1 MLNKIIHYSLRNIPI
16 VVTLSAVLA
25 IAGYFVGRDM
35 EIDVFPDLT
44 APTVVVM
51 SEANGMAPEEV
62 EQSITFPIETIVNGA
77 ANVRRVRSSSQVGLS
92 TVWVEFDWGV
102 DQLKARQIVSE
113 KLMTV
118 TEQMPQGVN
127 MPMLAPQSSL
137 LGEVYTF
144 GITAG
149 EQTGPMDLRT
159 LVTWHIRPLLMS
171 LGGVAQVTY
180 LGGEEK
186 EYQVCP
192 QPEKMKYYGVTLDEL
207 IGAVEGANRNAPGG
221 ILNEYGNEYVV
232 RGMGRAATTGEIGA
246 MLVKREGD
254 RSVRVRDVAEV
265 RIGAAPK
272 IGDGSYCGTPAVI
285 VTITKQPNINTLDLT
300 NRVETALAQMAPT
313 LPSDIEIHTDIFN
326 QGEFI
331 ERAVSNVGNA
341 LLEGSV
347 FVIIVLFFFLWNF
360 RTTVIS
366 LTAIPVSLLMTIIIL
381 KLFHI
386 SINTMT
392 LGGMAI
398 AIGSLVDD
406 AIIDV
411 ENVYKR
417 LKQNNLLPKED
428 RKPIFNVV
436 FDASV
441 EIRSSILSATLIVI
455 IAFMP
460 LFFLDGMEGRMLK
473 PLGIAYIVALFSS
486 LIVAMTLTPVM
497 CRLLLATPKQLAK
510 ESGHKGL
517 SVWLKP
523 HYEKSLSWVLKHQK
537 GTLAVTGILFVLSI
551 LLFTTFGR
559 GFLPPFNEG
568 QITVMAMATPGISLD
583 ESNNIG
589 NQVEAALLSVPEVTV
604 TARRTGRAELAEHSM
619 GTQMSEIDVPYTL
632 SSRSKDEMVAEVR
645 EKLAAIPGI
654 VTEISQPVSHRI
666 DAMLSG
672 TGANIAI
679 KIFGDNLQT
688 LYAIG
693 NQIKAEVSES
703 VAGIGDLNVE
713 QQIETPQLQIV
724 PNREMMAQ
732 YGITLLE
739 FNNLILYGLSGQP
752 VGEVF
757 EGGSQF
763 DLVVRFADGYR
774 GSMQSVKDLFVD
786 AAGGRKIALSQIAE
800 VVSAAGPNTISRENV
815 QRKLVVSVNVAGR
828 DVGSVVDD
836 IARTV
841 DQYVALPEGYR
852 IEYGGSF
859 ESEKTASRTLMMT
872 SLLAILVIFMLLY
885 QEFKQI
891 RLAVIVML
899 SLPFA
904 LIGGIAAV
912 WMSSGATS
920 IPSIIGF
927 ITLLGIATRNGILL
941 VSRYQGLSEQGET
954 PEMAVR
960 HGSADRLAPILM
972 TAVSSAF
979 ALLPIA
985 LQSTKAGNEIQSPMA
1000 IVILGG
1006 LLSSTL
1012 LTIYV
1017 IPVVYERMKL
1027 YEARKA
1033 QKRNENE

>member
-1 MLNKIIHYSLRNIPI
+1 MLSKIVHYSLRNMP
-16 VVTLSAVLA
+16 VVITLTVVLV
-25 IAGYFVGRDM
+25 IAGWFVGREL

-51 SEANGMAPEEV
+51 TEANGMAPEEV
-62 EQSITFPIETIVNGA
+62 ERSITFPIETVVNGA
-77 ANVRRVRSSSQVGLS
+77 AGVRRVRSSSQVGLS

-113 KLMTV
+113 KLMSV
-118 TEQMPQGVN
+118 TEQMPQGVE
-127 MPMLAPQSSL
+127 MPVLAPQSSL
-137 LGEVYTF
+137 LGEIYTF
-144 GITAG
+144 GLTADSL
-149 EQTGPMDLRT
+149 TDARALRT
-159 LVTWHIRPLLMS
+159 LVAWTIRPQLLS

-186 EYQVCP
+186 EYQIMP
-192 QPEKMKYYGVTLDEL
+192 RPDRMNYYGVTLTEVID
-207 IGAVEGANRNAPGG
+207 AVEGANVNASGG
-221 ILNEYGNEYVV
+221 VLNEFGNEYVV
-232 RGMGRAATTGEIGA
+232 RGMGRAQTLSEIGA
-246 MLVKREGD
+246 LLVSRTAD
-254 RSVRVRDVAEV
+254 RSVSLSQVADLQV
-265 RIGAAPK
+265 GSAPK
-272 IGDGSYCGTPAVI
+272 IGDGAYRGTPAVI
-285 VTITKQPNINTLDLT
+285 VTITKQPGINTLELT
-300 NRVETALAQMAPT
+300 RRIEASLAQIAPT
-313 LPSDIEIHTDIFN
+313 LPPDVQIHTDIFN

-331 ERAVSNVGNA
+331 ERAVGNVGNA

-347 FVIIVLFFFLWNF
+347 FVVIILFFFLWNF
-360 RTTVIS
+360 RTTIIS
-366 LTAIPVSLLMTIIIL
+366 LTAIPVSLLMTIILL
-381 KLFHI
+381 KLLGG

-417 LKQNNLLPKED
+417 LKENAARPKSE
-428 RKPIFNVV
+428 RRPIFNVV
-436 FDASV
+436 FDASI
-441 EIRSSILSATLIVI
+441 EIRASILNATLIVI
-455 IAFMP
+455 VAFMP
-460 LFFLDGMEGRMLK
+460 LFFLSGMEGRMLK

-497 CRLLLATPKQLAK
+497 CRLLLTSPKQLAGD
-510 ESGHKGL
+510 SGHKGL

-523 HYEKSLSWVLKHQK
+523 YYQRSLEWVLRHQK
-537 GTLAVTGILFVLSI
+537 KTLAVTGGAFLLSI
-551 LLFTTFGR
+551 LLFTTFGS

-568 QITVMAMATPGISLD
+568 QITVMAMATPGISLE
-583 ESNNIG
+583 ESNRIG
-589 NQVEAALLSVPEVTV
+589 QQVEEALLTVPEIAVTS
-604 TARRTGRAELAEHSM
+604 RRTGRAELAEHSL
-619 GTQMSEIDVPYTL
+619 GTQVSEIDVPYTL
-632 SSRSKDEMVAEVR
+632 DKRSKEEMIAEVR
-645 EKLAAIPGI
+645 QKMAEIPGI

-679 KIFGDNLQT
+679 KIFGDDLPT

-693 NQIKAEVSES
+693 QQIKAEVSES

-724 PNREMMAQ
+724 PNRPMMAQ
-732 YGITLLE
+732 YGVTLPG
-739 FNNLILYGLSGQP
+739 FNRAIRYGLAGQP
-752 VGEVF
+752 VGEIF
-757 EGGSQF
+757 DGGAQF
-763 DLVVRFADGYR
+763 DLIMRLADRDR
-774 GSMQSVKDLFVD
+774 GSMQGIRDLYVD
-786 AAGGRKIALSQIAE
+786 GFDGQPVPLSRLAE
-800 VVSAAGPNTISRENV
+800 VVSTAGPNSVSRENAR
-815 QRKLVVSVNVAGR
+815 RKLVVSVNVAGR

-841 DQYVALPEGYR
+841 DEHIALPEGYR

-859 ESEKTASRTLMMT
+859 ESEKSASRTLMTT
-872 SLLAILVIFMLLY
+872 SLLAILVIFLLLY
-885 QEFKQI
+885 QEFKQV
-891 RLAVIVML
+891 RLAVLVML

-904 LIGGIAAV
+904 LIGGIVAV
-912 WMSSGATS
+912 WASSGVMS

-941 VSRYQGLSEQGET
+941 VSRYQRLIGQGRPIDE
-954 PEMAVR
+954 AVR

-972 TAVSSAF
+972 TALTSSL
-979 ALLPIA
+979 ALLPMA

-1012 LTIYV
+1012 LTVYV
-1017 IPVVYERMKL
+1017 IPVIYLRMKSS
-1027 YEARKA
+1027 EAKKCK
-1033 QKRNENE
+1033 QDE

>member
-1 MLNKIIHYSLRNIPI
+1 MPIII
-16 VVTLSAVLA
+16 TLSVILV

-51 SEANGMAPEEV
+51 TEANGMAPEEV
-62 EQSITFPIETIVNGA
+62 ERSITFPIETVVNGA
-77 ANVRRVRSSSQVGLS
+77 ADVRRVRSSSQVGLS

-118 TEQMPQGVN
+118 TEQMPQGVSA
-127 MPMLAPQSSL
+127 PVLAPQSSL
-137 LGEVYTF
+137 LGEIYTF
-144 GITAG
+144 ALTADSL
-149 EQTGPMDLRT
+149 TNALDLRT
-159 LVTWHIRPLLMS
+159 LVTWTIRPQLMS

-186 EYQVCP
+186 EYQIRP
-192 QPEKMKYYGVTLDEL
+192 LPGQMKYYGVTLDEL

-221 ILNEYGNEYVV
+221 ILNQYGNEYVV
-232 RGMGRAATTGEIGA
+232 RGMGRASTPEEIGA
-246 MLVKREGD
+246 MLIKREGD

-265 RIGAAPK
+265 GISAAPK
-272 IGDGSYCGTPAVI
+272 IGDGAYCGIPAVI

-300 NRVETALAQMAPT
+300 ERIEASLEQIAAT
-313 LPSDIEIHTDIFN
+313 LPPDVEIHTDIFN

-331 ERAVSNVGNA
+331 ERAVGNVGNA

-347 FVIIVLFFFLWNF
+347 FVIIILFFFLWNF

-381 KLFHI
+381 KLFNI

-417 LKQNNLLPKED
+417 LKENIALPKAE
-428 RKPIFNVV
+428 RKPVFNVV

-441 EIRSSILSATLIVI
+441 EIRSSILNATLIVI
-455 IAFMP
+455 VAFMP
-460 LFFLDGMEGRMLK
+460 LFFLSGMEGRMLK
-473 PLGIAYIVALFSS
+473 PLGIAYIVALASS
-486 LIVAMTLTPVM
+486 LITAMTLTPVM

-523 HYEKSLSWVLKHQK
+523 YYEKSLDWVLKRQNLLL
-537 GTLAVTGILFVLSI
+537 GLTGGFFLLSL

-568 QITVMAMATPGISLD
+568 QITVMAMATPGISLE
-583 ESNNIG
+583 ESNRIG
-589 NQVEAALLSVPEVTV
+589 QQVEAALLSVPEIEV

-619 GTQMSEIDVPYTL
+619 GTQVSEIDVPYTL
-632 SSRSKDEMVAEVR
+632 DKRSKDEMIAEVR
-645 EKLAAIPGI
+645 EKMAGIPGI

-679 KIFGDNLQT
+679 KIFGDDLQT
-688 LYAIG
+688 LYALG
-693 NQIKAEVSES
+693 NQIKAEVQET
-703 VAGIGDLNVE
+703 VEGIGDLNVE
-713 QQIETPQLQIV
+713 QQIETPQLQIR
-724 PNREMMAQ
+724 PNREMLAQ
-732 YGITLLE
+732 YGLTLPE

-763 DLVVRFADGYR
+763 DLVIRFADDYR
-774 GSMQSVKDLFVD
+774 GSMQSIRELFVD
-786 AAGGRKIALSQIAE
+786 VAGGRKVPLSQLAE
-800 VVSAAGPNTISRENV
+800 VVSTAGPNTVSRENV

-836 IARTV
+836 IAKVV
-841 DQYVALPEGYR
+841 DEYITLPEGYR

-859 ESEKTASRTLMMT
+859 ESEKAASRTLMLA
-872 SLLAILVIFMLLY
+872 SLLAILVIFLLLY
-885 QEFKQI
+885 QEFKQV
-891 RLAVIVML
+891 RLAVIVMC

-904 LIGGIAAV
+904 LIGGIVAV
-912 WMSSGATS
+912 WASSGVMS

-941 VSRYQGLSEQGET
+941 VSRYQRLTEAGEPVDT
-954 PEMAVR
+954 AVR

-972 TAVSSAF
+972 TALTSAL
-979 ALLPIA
+979 ALLPMA

-1012 LTIYV
+1012 LTVYVVPVIYGK
-1017 IPVVYERMKL
+1017 MKA
-1027 YEARKA
+1027 YEAKKA
-1033 QKRNENE
+1033 LKRIENEKNN

>member
-1 MLNKIIHYSLRNIPI
+1 MPIII
-16 VVTLSAVLA
+16 TLSVILV

-51 SEANGMAPEEV
+51 TEANGMAPEEV
-62 EQSITFPIETIVNGA
+62 ERSITFPIETVVNGA
-77 ANVRRVRSSSQVGLS
+77 ADVRRVRSSSQVGLS

-118 TEQMPQGVN
+118 TEQMPQGVSA
-127 MPMLAPQSSL
+127 PVLAPQSSL
-137 LGEVYTF
+137 LGEIYTF
-144 GITAG
+144 ALTADSL
-149 EQTGPMDLRT
+149 TNALDLRT
-159 LVTWHIRPLLMS
+159 LVTWTIRPQLMS

-186 EYQVCP
+186 EYQIRP
-192 QPEKMKYYGVTLDEL
+192 LPGQMKYYGVTLDEL

-221 ILNEYGNEYVV
+221 ILNQYGNEYVV
-232 RGMGRAATTGEIGA
+232 RGMGRASTPEEIGA
-246 MLVKREGD
+246 MLIKREGD

-265 RIGAAPK
+265 GIGAAPK
-272 IGDGSYCGTPAVI
+272 IGDGAYCGIPAVI

-300 NRVETALAQMAPT
+300 ERIEASLEQIAAT
-313 LPSDIEIHTDIFN
+313 LPPDVEIHTDIFN

-331 ERAVSNVGNA
+331 ERAVGNVGNA

-347 FVIIVLFFFLWNF
+347 FVIIILFFFLWNF

-381 KLFHI
+381 KLFNI

-417 LKQNNLLPKED
+417 LKENIALPKAE
-428 RKPIFNVV
+428 RKPVFNVV

-441 EIRSSILSATLIVI
+441 EIRSSILNATLIVI
-455 IAFMP
+455 VAFMP
-460 LFFLDGMEGRMLK
+460 LFFLSGMEGRMLK
-473 PLGIAYIVALFSS
+473 PLGIAYIVALASS
-486 LIVAMTLTPVM
+486 LITAMTLTPVM

-523 HYEKSLSWVLKHQK
+523 YYEKSLDWVLKRQNLVL
-537 GTLAVTGILFVLSI
+537 GLTGGLFLLSL

-568 QITVMAMATPGISLD
+568 QITVMAMATPGISLE
-583 ESNNIG
+583 ESNRIG
-589 NQVEAALLSVPEVTV
+589 QQVEAALLSVPEIEV

-619 GTQMSEIDVPYTL
+619 GTQVSEIDVPYTL
-632 SSRSKDEMVAEVR
+632 DKRSKDEMIAEVR
-645 EKLAAIPGI
+645 EKMAGIPGI

-679 KIFGDNLQT
+679 KIFGDDLQT
-688 LYAIG
+688 LYALG
-693 NQIKAEVSES
+693 NQIKAEVQET
-703 VAGIGDLNVE
+703 VEGIGDLNVE
-713 QQIETPQLQIV
+713 QQIETPQLQIR
-724 PNREMMAQ
+724 PNREMLAQ
-732 YGITLLE
+732 YGLTLPE

-763 DLVVRFADGYR
+763 DLVIRFADDYR
-774 GSMQSVKDLFVD
+774 GSMQSIRELFVD
-786 AAGGRKIALSQIAE
+786 VAGGRKVPLSQLAE
-800 VVSAAGPNTISRENV
+800 VVSTAGPNTVSRENV

-836 IARTV
+836 IAKVV
-841 DQYVALPEGYR
+841 DEYITLPEGYR

-859 ESEKTASRTLMMT
+859 ESEKAASRTLMLA
-872 SLLAILVIFMLLY
+872 SLLAILVIFLLLY
-885 QEFKQI
+885 QEFKQV
-891 RLAVIVML
+891 RLAVIVMC

-904 LIGGIAAV
+904 LIGGIVAV
-912 WMSSGATS
+912 WASSGVMS

-941 VSRYQGLSEQGET
+941 VSRYQRLTEAGEPVDT
-954 PEMAVR
+954 AVR

-972 TAVSSAF
+972 TALTSAL
-979 ALLPIA
+979 ALLPMA

-1012 LTIYV
+1012 LTVYVVPVIYGK
-1017 IPVVYERMKL
+1017 MKA
-1027 YEARKA
+1027 YEAKKA
-1033 QKRNENE
+1033 LKRIENEKNN

>member
-1 MLNKIIHYSLRNIPI
+1 MLNKIIDYSLRNMPVII
-16 VVTLSAVLA
+16 TLTVVLV

-44 APTVVVM
+44 APTVVVLT
-51 SEANGMAPEEV
+51 EANGMAPEEV
-62 EQSITFPIETIVNGA
+62 ERSITLPIETVVNGA

-113 KLMTV
+113 KLQAV
-118 TEQMPQGVN
+118 TEQMPQGVE
-127 MPMLAPQSSL
+127 MPVLAPQSSL
-137 LGEVYTF
+137 LGEIYTF
-144 GITAG
+144 GITADG
-149 EQTGPMDLRT
+149 VTDPMDLRT
-159 LVTWHIRPLLMS
+159 LVTWNIRPLLMS

-186 EYQVCP
+186 EYQLRP

-207 IGAVEGANRNAPGG
+207 ISAVEGANFNASGG

-232 RGMGRAATTGEIGA
+232 RGMGRASTTDEIGA
-246 MLVKREGD
+246 MLIKREDD
-254 RSVRVRDVAEV
+254 RSVRIRDVAEV
-265 RIGAAPK
+265 VIGAAPK
-272 IGDGSYCGTPAVI
+272 IGDGSYCGIPAVI
-285 VTITKQPNINTLDLT
+285 VTITKQPNINTLELT
-300 NRVETALAQMAPT
+300 QRIEASLAQIGTT
-313 LPSDIEIHTDIFN
+313 LPSDVTIHSDIFN

-331 ERAVSNVGNA
+331 DVAVRNVGNA

-347 FVIIVLFFFLWNF
+347 FVIIILFFFLWNF

-366 LTAIPVSLLMTIIIL
+366 LTAIPVSLLVTVIIL
-381 KLFHI
+381 KLLNI

-417 LKQNNLLPKED
+417 LKENNALPQEQ
-428 RKPIFNVV
+428 RKPVFNVV
-436 FDASV
+436 FDASI
-441 EIRSSILSATLIVI
+441 EIRSSILNATLII
-455 IAFMP
+455 IVAFVP
-460 LFFLDGMEGRMLK
+460 LFFLSGMEGRMLK
-473 PLGIAYIVALFSS
+473 PLGISYTVALFSS
-486 LIVAMTLTPVM
+486 LLVAMTLTPVM
-497 CRLLLATPKQLAK
+497 CRLLLASSKQLSR

-517 SVWLKP
+517 SVWLRP
-523 HYEKSLSWVLKHQK
+523 FYEKTLGWVLTHR
-537 GTLAVTGILFVLSI
+537 LSI
-551 LLFTTFGR
+551 MIFTGSIFILSLVLFTSFGR

-568 QITVMAMATPGISLD
+568 QITVMTMATPGISID
-583 ESNNIG
+583 ESNRIG
-589 NQVEAALLSVPEVTV
+589 KQVEDVLLTVPEITV
-604 TARRTGRAELAEHSM
+604 TARRTGRAELAEHSL
-619 GTQMSEIDVPYTL
+619 GTQVSEIDVPYTL
-632 SSRSKDEMVAEVR
+632 SRRTKDEMVAEVR
-645 EKLAAIPGI
+645 EKMAEIPGI

-679 KIFGDNLQT
+679 KLFGDNLQT

-693 NQIKAEVSES
+693 NRIKAEVSES
-703 VAGIGDLNVE
+703 VAGIGDINVE
-713 QQIETPQLQIV
+713 QQIETPQLQII
-724 PNREMMAQ
+724 PNRELMAQ
-732 YGITLLE
+732 YGMTMPE
-739 FNNLILYGLSGQP
+739 FNNVILYGLSGQP
-752 VGEVF
+752 VGEIF
-757 EGGSQF
+757 KGGSQF
-763 DLVVRFADGYR
+763 DLVIRLADSYR
-774 GSMQSVKDLFVD
+774 GSMQSIRDLFVD
-786 AAGGRKIALSQIAE
+786 VADGRRVPLSQVAE
-800 VVSAAGPNTISRENV
+800 VVSTAGPNTISRENV

-836 IARTV
+836 IAQTV
-841 DQYVALPEGYR
+841 DRYIELPEGYR

-859 ESEKTASRTLMMT
+859 ESEKAASRTLLMT
-872 SLLAILVIFMLLY
+872 SLLAILVIFLLLY

-891 RLAVIVML
+891 RLAVIVMF

-904 LIGGIAAV
+904 LIGGIVAV
-912 WMSSGATS
+912 SASSGVMS

-941 VSRYQGLSEQGET
+941 VSRYQHLMEEGET
-954 PEMAVR
+954 LDQAVR

-972 TAVSSAF
+972 TALTSAL
-979 ALLPIA
+979 ALLPMA

-1006 LLSSTL
+1006 LISSTL
-1012 LTIYV
+1012 LTVYV
-1017 IPVVYERMKL
+1017 IPIIYWRVKTA
-1027 YEARKA
+1027 EARKM
-1033 QKRNENE
+1033 QNQSNHE

>member
-1 MLNKIIHYSLRNIPI
+1 MLNKIVNYSLRNMPI
-16 VVTLSAVLA
+16 VITLSVVLV

-51 SEANGMAPEEV
+51 TEANGMAPEEV
-62 EQSITFPIETIVNGA
+62 ERSITFPIETAVNGA
-77 ANVRRVRSSSQVGLS
+77 ADIRRVRSSSQVGLS

-118 TEQMPQGVN
+118 AEQMPQGVES
-127 MPMLAPQSSL
+127 PVLAPQSSL

-149 EQTGPMDLRT
+149 KETDPLDLRT
-159 LVTWHIRPLLMS
+159 LVAWTIRPQLMS
-171 LGGVAQVTY
+171 QGGVAQVTY

-186 EYQVCP
+186 EYQICP
-192 QPEKMKYYGVTLDEL
+192 QPEKMKYYDVTLEEL
-207 IGAVEGANRNAPGG
+207 IGAVEGANLNASGG

-232 RGMGRAATTGEIGA
+232 RGMGRATTTEEIGA
-246 MLVKREGD
+246 ALIKREGD
-254 RSVRVRDVAEV
+254 RSIRVRDIADVK
-265 RIGAAPK
+265 IGSAPK
-272 IGDGSYCGTPAVI
+272 IGDGSYCGIPAVI
-285 VTITKQPNINTLDLT
+285 VTIAKQPNINTLDLT
-300 NRVETALAQMAPT
+300 NRVEESLAQIAST

-331 ERAVSNVGNA
+331 ERAVGNVGNA
-341 LLEGSV
+341 LLEGSI
-347 FVIIVLFFFLWNF
+347 FVIIILFFFLWNF

-366 LTAIPVSLLMTIIIL
+366 LTAIPVSLLMTIILL
-381 KLFHI
+381 KLFNI

-417 LKQNNLLPKED
+417 LKENIALPKEQ
-428 RKPIFNVV
+428 RKPVFNVV

-441 EIRSSILSATLIVI
+441 EIRSSILNATLIVI
-455 IAFMP
+455 VAFMP
-460 LFFLDGMEGRMLK
+460 LFFLSGMEGRMLK
-473 PLGIAYIVALFSS
+473 PLGIAYIVALASS

-523 HYEKSLSWVLKHQK
+523 YYEKSLGWVLNHQK
-537 GTLAVTGILFVLSI
+537 GTLAVTGILFVLAL

-568 QITVMAMATPGISLD
+568 QITVMTMATPGISLE
-583 ESNNIG
+583 ESNKIG
-589 NQVEAALLSVPEVTV
+589 DQVEKALLSVPEIAV
-604 TARRTGRAELAEHSM
+604 TARRTGRAELAEHSL
-619 GTQMSEIDVPYTL
+619 GTQVSEIDVPYTL
-632 SSRSKDEMVAEVR
+632 SKRSKDEMVAEVR
-645 EKLAAIPGI
+645 EKMAEIPGI

-679 KIFGDNLQT
+679 KIFGDDLRT

-693 NQIKAEVSES
+693 NQIKAEVSET
-703 VAGIGDLNVE
+703 VEGIGDLNVE
-713 QQIETPQLQIV
+713 QQIETPQLQII

-732 YGITLLE
+732 YGITMPE
-739 FNNLILYGLSGQP
+739 FNNVILYGLSGQP

-763 DLVVRFADGYR
+763 DLVIRFSDDYR
-774 GSMQSVKDLFVD
+774 GSMQSIRDIFVD
-786 AAGGRKIALSQIAE
+786 AADGRKVPLSQIAE
-800 VVSAAGPNTISRENV
+800 VVSTAGPNTISRENV

-828 DVGSVVDD
+828 DVGSVIDD
-836 IARTV
+836 ISRIV
-841 DQYVALPEGYR
+841 DEYVTLPEGYR

-859 ESEKTASRTLMMT
+859 ESEKAASRTLMMT

-904 LIGGIAAV
+904 LIGGIVAV
-912 WMSSGATS
+912 WASSGVMS

-941 VSRYQGLSEQGET
+941 VSRYQRLTEEGEALSS
-954 PEMAVR
+954 AVR

-972 TAVSSAF
+972 TALTSAL
-979 ALLPIA
+979 ALLPMA

-1017 IPVVYERMKL
+1017 IPVIYERMKL
-1027 YEARKA
+1027 YEAKG
-1033 QKRNENE
+1033 KK

>member
-1 MLNKIIHYSLRNIPI
+1 MPVI
-16 VVTLSAVLA
+16 VTLTVVLV
-25 IAGYFVGRDM
+25 IAGWFVGRDM

-51 SEANGMAPEEV
+51 TEANGMAPEEV
-62 EQSITFPIETIVNGA
+62 ERSITFPIETVVNGA
-77 ANVRRVRSSSQVGLS
+77 ADVRRVRSSSQVGLS

-118 TEQMPQGVN
+118 TEQMPQGVSA
-127 MPMLAPQSSL
+127 PVLAPQSSL

-144 GITAG
+144 GITADG
-149 EQTGPMDLRT
+149 LTDAMDLRT
-159 LVTWHIRPLLMS
+159 LVTWTIRPQLMS

-186 EYQVCP
+186 EYQIRP
-192 QPEKMKYYGVTLDEL
+192 QPERMQYYGVTLDEL
-207 IGAVEGANRNAPGG
+207 IGAVEEANFNASGG

-232 RGMGRAATTGEIGA
+232 RGMGRAATVEEIGA
-246 MLVKREGD
+246 TLVKREDD
-254 RSVRVRDVAEV
+254 RSVRVRDIAEV
-265 RIGAAPK
+265 EIGAAPK
-272 IGDGSYCGTPAVI
+272 IGDGAYCGTPAVI
-285 VTITKQPNINTLDLT
+285 VTITKQPNINTLNLT
-300 NRVETALAQMAPT
+300 NRVEASLGQIGST
-313 LPSDIEIHTDIFN
+313 LPSDVKIHTDIFN

-331 ERAVSNVGNA
+331 ERAVGNVGNS

-347 FVIIVLFFFLWNF
+347 FVIIILFFFLWNF

-366 LTAIPVSLLMTIIIL
+366 LTAIPVSLLMTVIIL
-381 KLFHI
+381 KLLNI

-417 LKQNNLLPKED
+417 LKENYALPKEQ

-441 EIRSSILSATLIVI
+441 EIRSSIWNATLIVI
-455 IAFMP
+455 VAFVP
-460 LFFLDGMEGRMLK
+460 LFFLSGMEGRMLQ

-497 CRLLLATPKQLAK
+497 CRLLLATPKQLGK
-510 ESGHKGL
+510 GSGHKGL
-517 SVWLKP
+517 SIWLKP
-523 HYEKSLSWVLKHQK
+523 YYEKSLGWVLKRQNLVL
-537 GTLAVTGILFVLSI
+537 GITGGLFVLAI

-568 QITVMAMATPGISLD
+568 QITVMSMATPGISIE
-583 ESNNIG
+583 ESNKIG
-589 NQVEAALLSVPEVTV
+589 KQVEQALLSVPEISV

-619 GTQMSEIDVPYTL
+619 GTQVSEIDVPFTL
-632 SSRSKDEMVAEVR
+632 AKRSKDDMVAEVR
-645 EKLAAIPGI
+645 EKMAAIPGI

-679 KIFGDNLQT
+679 KIFGDDLQT
-688 LYAIG
+688 LYALG
-693 NQIKAEVSES
+693 NQIKAEVQET
-703 VAGIGDLNVE
+703 VEGIGDLNVE
-713 QQIETPQLQIV
+713 QQIETPQLQIK

-732 YGITLLE
+732 YGMTMPE

-763 DLVVRFADGYR
+763 DLVIRFADTYR
-774 GSMQSVKDLFVD
+774 GSMQSIRDIFVD
-786 AAGGRKIALSQIAE
+786 VAGGRKVPLSQIAE
-800 VVSAAGPNTISRENV
+800 VVSTAGPNTISRENV

-836 IARTV
+836 IARIV
-841 DQYVALPEGYR
+841 DEYIILPEGYH

-859 ESEKTASRTLMMT
+859 ESEKAASRTLMMT
-872 SLLAILVIFMLLY
+872 SLLAILVIFLLLY

-891 RLAVIVML
+891 RLAVIVMM

-904 LIGGIAAV
+904 LIGGIVAV
-912 WMSSGATS
+912 WMSSGVMS

-927 ITLLGIATRNGILL
+927 ITLLGIVTRNGILL
-941 VSRYQGLSEQGET
+941 VSRYQRLGEEGEPLDT
-954 PEMAVR
+954 AVR

-972 TAVSSAF
+972 TALTSAL
-979 ALLPIA
+979 ALLPMA

-1017 IPVVYERMKL
+1017 VPVIYEKMKL
-1027 YEARKA
+1027 YEARRA
-1033 QKRNENE
+1033 QKRMGDEKNN